1 MICRDDSLGCLVLYE
16 SDDDSDF
23 VELASRHAPTS
34 EGIVAILLIKIIC
47 RRHYTM
53 THLPLPLPFTIVGE
67 SDPAGSM
74 TQAATS
80 PPSRDTSKA
89 YSERR

>member
-1 MICRDDSLGCLVLYE
+1 MICRGDSLGCLVWYE

-23 VELASRHAPTS
+23 VGLASRHAPTS
-34 EGIVAILLIKIIC
+34 EGIVSISLIKIIC

-67 SDPAGSM
+67 DPAGS
-74 TQAATS
+74 
-80 PPSRDTSKA
+80 SKLPTLNRCM
-89 YSERR
+89 EK

>member
-1 MICRDDSLGCLVLYE
+1 MICRDDSLGCLVWYQ

-23 VELASRHAPTS
+23 VELAS

-74 TQAATS
+74 TQAAPS
-80 PPSRDTSKA
+80 PPSRDSSTKIN
-89 YSERR
+89 EDFEKI